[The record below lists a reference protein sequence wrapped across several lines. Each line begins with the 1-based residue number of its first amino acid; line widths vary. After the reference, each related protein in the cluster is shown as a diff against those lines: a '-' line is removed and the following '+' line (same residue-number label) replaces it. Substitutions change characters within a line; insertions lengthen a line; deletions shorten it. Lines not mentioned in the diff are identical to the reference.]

1 MPIDFNFR
9 RQTIQ
14 NDHCYTT
21 LTQSSDKNQPSKSGV
36 KSKAVKREQKP
47 SMKARNQND
56 DESSDSAE
64 GGAMDDDDEYEDEQ
78 SGEDEEISFS
88 ESDDDNDMD
97 FSVNDRFGKKGKKK
111 RKYRKHKQKNMTFK
125 DFLETGNVSQLDEE
139 PKKKHAKSP
148 KKVFVAKP
156 STSGKIVASATVK
169 NTQPTGMMKKVV
181 QTHSMMIKSTNMIR
195 KEPNTQFVPL
205 TVNFMKSNNTQL
217 SEQISV
223 QAAQPAKSKQEIE
236 FVESIVKDLEKSFPE
251 NDKKV
256 QPNTI
261 PDIMQMME
269 TNTPAE
275 VIDQSLSSLEQ
286 MDSGDGAVPGIDEIA
301 NVTDALIAVLGND
314 AIDELFN
321 QSDDLMHNFNTTQ
334 SAPIIKLSQGLV
346 STSLQQTNSIPVM
359 SEASKSSLQA
369 TSNLTPKILNKLASP
384 VKDPIKVY
392 RNGRVITLPP
402 IEAPTTRGAKR
413 RAQGDSPNTS
423 ISSPSIGKVAKTEKS
438 PSIKDPDSRNSSRRS
453 SLNKSESGKS
463 SRRQSVVPGIATL
476 APDDLDDL
484 NSDASWA
491 SEDDPDRLW
500 CICKQPHNNRFM
512 ICCDKCEDWF
522 HGKCVNVTKT
532 MSKEIEMMG
541 KEWRCPNCKAE
552 DAGGPPV
559 AKVDPKKKP
568 LNQQKLTKFFAK
580 SQKESTDED
589 IGKTTCL
596 VCNQKPARD
605 SSIYC
610 SDECIR
616 NHATKHLDDN
626 PQTSKGTVP
635 AGPKADAAK
644 RGNVLKDKNGNVS
657 LRREN
662 RMTICITQKQKPKK
676 PSRLIVNT

>member
-14 NDHCYTT
+14 NDHCYTPF
-21 LTQSSDKNQPSKSGV
+21 TQSPDKNLPSKSGV
-36 KSKAVKREQKP
+36 KSKPVKREPKP
-47 SMKARNQND
+47 SVKARQQVND
-56 DESSDSAE
+56 DSSDSTEAA
-64 GGAMDDDDEYEDEQ
+64 AMDDDDEYDEEEQ
-78 SGEDEEISFS
+78 SGEEEEISFS

-125 DFLETGNVSQLDEE
+125 DFLETGDVSQLDDE
-139 PKKKHAKSP
+139 PKKKYTKTV
-148 KKVFVAKP
+148 KKASVAKP
-156 STSGKIVASATVK
+156 STSGKIVASTASK
-169 NTQPTGMMKKVV
+169 NTQPTNMMKKVV
-181 QTHSMMIKSTNMIR
+181 QTHSMMIKSTTFVK
-195 KEPNTQFVPL
+195 KEPTGQFVPL
-205 TVNFMKSNNTQL
+205 TVNFMKGNNAG
-217 SEQISV
+217 QISV
-223 QAAQPAKSKQEIE
+223 QAAQPTKTKQEIE
-236 FVESIVKDLEKSFPE
+236 FVESIVKDLEQSFPE
-251 NDKKV
+251 TVKKIV
-256 QPNTI
+256 PPSTI
-261 PDIMQMME
+261 PNIMQMME

-275 VIDQSLSSLEQ
+275 MIDQSLSTLEQ

-301 NVTDALIAVLGND
+301 NVTDALIAVLGNE

-321 QSDDLMHNFNTTQ
+321 QNDLMQNFDANQ
-334 SAPIIKLSQGLV
+334 SAPTLKLSQGMV
-346 STSLQQTNSIPVM
+346 SSSLQQTNSAPVI
-359 SEASKSSLQA
+359 SEASTSSLAAA
-369 TSNLTPKILNKLASP
+369 TLSPKILNKLSSP
-384 VKDPIKVY
+384 AKDPIKFY

-423 ISSPSIGKVAKTEKS
+423 ISSSPISGKVVKIEKT
-438 PSIKDPDSRNSSRRS
+438 PSLKDPDSRNSSRRS

-463 SRRQSVVPGIATL
+463 SRRQSVVPVAG
-476 APDDLDDL
+476 APDDELDDL

-522 HGKCVNVTKT
+522 HGKCVNVTKS
-532 MSKEIEMMG
+532 MGKEIELMG
-541 KEWRCPNCKAE
+541 KEWRCPNCKAD
-552 DAGGPPV
+552 DASGSV
-559 AKVDPKKKP
+559 KKVVDPKKKP
-568 LNQQKLTKFFAK
+568 FNQQKLTKFFAK

-589 IGKTTCL
+589 VGKTMCL

-616 NHATKHLDDN
+616 NHANKHLDDSSQ
-626 PQTSKGTVP
+626 PSKVTVP
-635 AGPKADAAK
+635 ATAKSETAK

-657 LRREN
+657 SRTRQN
-662 RMTICITQKQKPKK
+662 SIVIFRKRVPKK
-676 PSRLIVNT
+676 RSRLIENL